1 MLSDANAPSIA
12 SNTNESVA
20 NDLALVSPDRQFLQ
34 LYLEAET
41 PALLSILHLVE
52 IISIPMGQVVPI
64 FQMPPWVMGV
74 YNCRGDVLWMVDL
87 NQVLGFSPWYQQQGY
102 ISKHTTVIVRSQPRN
117 TSSETNLV
125 LGLVVNRVEGILL
138 CDPDHIEP
146 SSPFENI
153 PSLEPFVSGYWTK
166 SNDQLYR
173 ILHAERVL
181 EAIHPTDQALNVS

>member
-1 MLSDANAPSIA
+1 MLSDANAPS
-12 SNTNESVA
+12 STSTTDESVA

-87 NQVLGFSPWYQQQGY
+87 NQLLGFSPWYQQKGY
-102 ISKHTTVIVRSQPRN
+102 ISKHTTVIVRSRSRN
-117 TSSETNLV
+117 TSSDANLV

-138 CDPDHIEP
+138 CDPDYIEP
-146 SSPFENI
+146 SSQFENVH
-153 PSLEPFVSGYWTK
+153 SLKPFVSGYWTK
-166 SNDQLYR
+166 SNNQLYR
-173 ILHAERVL
+173 ILNADVIL
-181 EAIHPTDQALNVS
+181 DAIHPTDQALNAS